1 MVLIIIYFPLFWCH
15 LRQKSQ
21 QQRVS
26 TSKLLSDAFRERGM
40 RYFIFAV
47 IDVEGN
53 YLLHKAFQYTTFTS
67 IQVVTSIPKFKTF
80 PFFVSDNAVSLHC
93 CRFESARL
101 SKFCKWQIKWNNWI
115 FFLAFRLLLHPN
127 DTCAFMDIFTM

>member
-1 MVLIIIYFPLFWCH
+1 MSLFITYLLGQSLLTYVVLIIIYFPLFWCH

-67 IQVVTSIPKFKTF
+67 IQVVKSISKA
-80 PFFVSDNAVSLHC
+80 FFCISQCLILHC
-93 CRFESARL
+93 CR
-101 SKFCKWQIKWNNWI
+101 
-115 FFLAFRLLLHPN
+115 LLLQDWQN
-127 DTCAFMDIFTM
+127 FVNGKSNGITQSSF